1 MFPDDA
7 TAEAWFVKA
16 RWPNG
21 IACPHCGSINVLT
34 GAKHKTMPYRC
45 REKECRKRF
54 SPKVGTALES
64 SNLGY
69 QAWVIGIYLIATG
82 LKGTSSMKLHRD
94 LNIAQKSA
102 WHMAHRLRIAWQQR
116 NRQPYSGPVEAD
128 ETYVGGKR
136 ANMPK
141 AKRKAMDGRG
151 PVGKTAVVG
160 IKDRETNKVSA
171 TVV

>member
-1 MFPDDA
+1 MASHRAPGKHYRKGLSLKDLFNMCPDDT

-21 IACPHCGSINVLT
+21 IACPHCGSMNVLT

-64 SNLGY
+64 SNIGY

-94 LNIAQKSA
+94 LSIARSPHGTWPTAYVWRGNKGTSN
-102 WHMAHRLRIAWQQR
+102 HT
-116 NRQPYSGPVEAD
+116 SGLW
-128 ETYVGGKR
+128 R
-136 ANMPK
+136 
-141 AKRKAMDGRG
+141 
-151 PVGKTAVVG
+151 
-160 IKDRETNKVSA
+160 
-171 TVV
+171 